1 MRTTFRLTI
10 LLLCSALAAA
20 CAHDVLDSPIPEE
33 TACGTTEKPIGLDPE
48 TETLTATDAGTVA
61 LMFKNQSQQSR
72 SASEATVR
80 NIVTIPG
87 KDGQAALYAVNLD
100 KGYVIVPATKNLP
113 PILAIVDS
121 GEFSLDEEPFGRD
134 VLISQM
140 VDEIDYWKTKEPN
153 HEHETAWRT
162 FNKHKVQGR
171 VPVSR
176 ADPNPDVW
184 YAQSEIMYELS
195 LEGYTC
201 YEFRKMEEEQ
211 EDIPKDIL
219 QRFQNRARSE
229 ENRWEDEDEDMM
241 YKTAFIA
248 VKDYRDGGHSS
259 SFYHLKTHWHQRR
272 PYNISLST
280 NRPLGCVT
288 VAIGQIMKYYNYPT
302 SFNWAAMQ
310 NEYDDNYIFESPTS
324 IFLKTIHD
332 DLGLGYDSGASIEDA
347 EKVFK
352 KYGYSAK
359 QIKHSNGVYERFP
372 TYCRGKD
379 TFANKGHAWVCDG
392 KSTIYSGMAYE
403 LYILDC
409 AYYPEFYFYKI
420 DEVLDQTSYNLFH
433 MNWGWAAKKNEDE
446 NDKKKQYYDGFFYDG
461 DLSVTTSDGPKQYTD
476 RKDLII
482 SKP

>member
-1 MRTTFRLTI
+1 MRTTFRLTF

-33 TACGTTEKPIGLDPE
+33 TACGTTEEPIGLDPE

-72 SASEATVR
+72 SASEATVK

-162 FNKHKVQGR
+162 FNKHKVQEG

-248 VKDYRDGGHSS
+248 VKDYSNGGYSS
-259 SFYHLKTHWHQRR
+259 RSYLLKTHWHQDN
-272 PYNISLST
+272 PYNNSL
-280 NRPLGCVT
+280 NADQPLGCVT
-288 VAIGQIMKYYNYPT
+288 IAVGQIMKYHNYPT
-302 SFNWAAMQ
+302 SFNWAAMPNEQ
-310 NEYDDNYIFESPTS
+310 NYDATRTQTATS
-324 IFLKTIHD
+324 RFLKTIHD
-332 DLGLGYDSGASIEDA
+332 DLGIGDDGISNIDNA
-347 EKVFK
+347 EKV
-352 KYGYSAK
+352 
-359 QIKHSNGVYERFP
+359 
-372 TYCRGKD
+372 
-379 TFANKGHAWVCDG
+379 
-392 KSTIYSGMAYE
+392 
-403 LYILDC
+403 L
-409 AYYPEFYFYKI
+409 
-420 DEVLDQTSYNLFH
+420 
-433 MNWGWAAKKNEDE
+433 KNMDI
-446 NDKKKQYYDGFFYDG
+446 
-461 DLSVTTSDGPKQYTD
+461 P
-476 RKDLII
+476 
-482 SKP
+482 

>member
-1 MRTTFRLTI
+1 MRTTFRLTF

-33 TACGTTEKPIGLDPE
+33 TVCGTTEEPIGLDPE
-48 TETLTATDAGTVA
+48 TKTLSATDAGTVA

-162 FNKHKVQGR
+162 FNKHKVQER

-219 QRFQNRARSE
+219 QRFQNRARYE
-229 ENRWEDEDEDMM
+229 DNRWEDEDEDMM

-259 SFYHLKTHWHQRR
+259 SFYHVKTQWHQRR

-288 VAIGQIMKYYNYPT
+288 IAVGQIMKYYNYPT
-302 SFNWAAMQ
+302 SFNWADMP
-310 NEYDDNYIFESPTS
+310 NELYDYSASESTTS
-324 IFLKTIHD
+324 LFLKQIHD
-332 DLGLGYDSGASIEDA
+332 DLGIGEGTDAKIGDA
-347 EKVFK
+347 EDVFK
-352 KYGYSAK
+352 KYGYLTK
-359 QIKHSNGVYERFP
+359 QVAHKTGVYEKYP
-372 TYCRGKD
+372 TFCIGFTSQLY
-379 TFANKGHAWVCDG
+379 ANGHAWICDG
-392 KSTIYSGMAYE
+392 EANMYSGCNYE

-409 AYYPEFYFYKI
+409 AYYPEFKFYKI
-420 DEVLDQTSYNLFH
+420 DEVLNQSSTKLFH
-433 MNWGWAAKKNEDE
+433 MNWGWNPDNKEHQNGF
-446 NDKKKQYYDGFFYDG
+446 YYDGSLNVILDG
-461 DLSVTTSDGPKQYTD
+461 ESLHYNYH
-476 RKDLII
+476 RKDLVI

>member
-219 QRFQNRARSE
+219 QRFQNRARYE

-259 SFYHLKTHWHQRR
+259 SSYLLKTHWHQRS
-272 PYNISLST
+272 PYNNSLST

-288 VAIGQIMKYYNYPT
+288 IAVGQIMKYYNYPT
-302 SFNWAAMQ
+302 SFNWADMP
-310 NEYDDNYIFESPTS
+310 NEEPNTNSQTTTS
-324 IFLKTIHD
+324 NFLKKIHD
-332 DLGLGYDSGASIEDA
+332 DLGVNDNAGATIGDA
-347 EKVFK
+347 ERVLKS
-352 KYGYSAK
+352 YGYSVK
-359 QIKHSNGVYERFP
+359 QINHSYGVYKNFP
-372 TYCRGKD
+372 TYCRGTD
-379 TFANKGHAWVCDG
+379 TSKKAGHAWVCDG
-392 KSTIYSGMAYE
+392 KANIYSGMAYE

-420 DEVLDQTSYNLFH
+420 DEVLDQTSYSLYH
-433 MNWGWAAKKNEDE
+433 INWGWAAKSDNNGTKL
-446 NDKKKQYYDGFFYDG
+446 YYDGFFYDG
-461 DLSVTTSDGPKQYTD
+461 SMNINTTDGLYQFNND
-476 RKDLII
+476 RKDLVI